1 MTPRAFR
8 KHGPEVVKAVG
19 DLWDKGLTD
28 SKIGEALGLNRK
40 QVNAIRHRHK
50 FVMTTKSELAGVIA
64 QNGGD
69 PKMGKGPKPS
79 GVPARL
85 AHIVKVA
92 GEYPITSRYIMD
104 KYSVTS
110 QTAMRYI
117 HKLRERG
124 KIQEVDPPTKEVEVS
139 SGPKFKYFAAV
150 EIEEDI
156 CNGEAKKMHPRAIY
170 YAKKA
175 READRRGRPTDAAS
189 YRRLVDRHRHGA
201 SA

>member
-19 DLWDKGLTD
+19 DP
-28 SKIGEALGLNRK
+28 
-40 QVNAIRHRHK
+40 
-50 FVMTTKSELAGVIA
+50 

-85 AHIVKVA
+85 AHIVKA
-92 GEYPITSRYIMD
+92 
-104 KYSVTS
+104 
-110 QTAMRYI
+110 
-117 HKLRERG
+117 
-124 KIQEVDPPTKEVEVS
+124 
-139 SGPKFKYFAAV
+139 GPKFKYFAAV